1 MKLANL
7 TQITDIVNDN
17 TIIIIRNTNFHM
29 LTVGNWY
36 QDNILEYN
44 DREIITFTWQND
56 NKLYIDIAQ
65 GEIHMTIKGAQTIA
79 EYKEIQKN
87 RIQKWIDDHFFK
99 GSVTWEM
106 SGASHIKI
114 TDKTGDSM
122 TISLDEI
129 E

>member
-17 TIIIIRNTNFHM
+17 KIIIIRNTNFHM

-56 NKLYIDIAQ
+56 NKLYIDIA
-65 GEIHMTIKGAQTIA
+65 
-79 EYKEIQKN
+79 
-87 RIQKWIDDHFFK
+87 
-99 GSVTWEM
+99 
-106 SGASHIKI
+106 
-114 TDKTGDSM
+114 
-122 TISLDEI
+122 
-129 E
+129 